1 MGIKDDVLGYWDY
14 RALFYPIFH
23 EDNKTITLQLQNAKN
38 YYAPIF
44 EAGRFTETNGI
55 IKIPLSITGNRATV
69 DGYR

>member
-14 RALFYPIFH
+14 RTPFYPIFH

-55 IKIPLSITGNRATV
+55 IKIPLSITVNRATV